1 MNLTIYLKLLIVFSF
16 ISSLFFSK
24 AKANIQLHNTYFK
37 KCLLKYNQ
45 AKYELALKDCDKAIK
60 AHSRWGNT
68 FNNRG
73 LVHLELGNYENAIS
87 DFKTA
92 MKLSNVMMSAK
103 NYGNIAYAYK
113 LLGNYQGALENY
125 NKAIQIRPNL
135 GYVFNGRGFVNMQ
148 IGNFEEAL
156 EDHEKALK
164 FYSKIELSNLHSNFW
179 NNLGWIKENL
189 KDFDGAITGYDKA
202 IEIDPNYSLGYA
214 NRANVRFELGDKE
227 GACRD
232 YKKSSQMGDK
242 NNTDWLNSKEGKW
255 CRTMKI

>member
-1 MNLTIYLKLLIVFSF
+1 M
-16 ISSLFFSK
+16 
-24 AKANIQLHNTYFK
+24 HNTYFK

-103 NYGNIAYAYK
+103 N
-113 LLGNYQGALENY
+113 
-125 NKAIQIRPNL
+125 
-135 GYVFNGRGFVNMQ
+135 
-148 IGNFEEAL
+148 
-156 EDHEKALK
+156 
-164 FYSKIELSNLHSNFW
+164 
-179 NNLGWIKENL
+179 
-189 KDFDGAITGYDKA
+189 
-202 IEIDPNYSLGYA
+202 
-214 NRANVRFELGDKE
+214 LGDK
-227 GACRD
+227 
-232 YKKSSQMGDK
+232 Y
-242 NNTDWLNSKEGKW
+242 NTDWLNSKEGKW

>member
-1 MNLTIYLKLLIVFSF
+1 MNLTIYLKLLIGFSF

-24 AKANIQLHNTYFK
+24 AKANIELHNTYFK

-92 MKLSNVMMSAK
+92 MKLSPAMVSAK
-103 NYGNIAYAYK
+103 NYGNLANAYE
-113 LLGNYQGALENY
+113 LLGNYQGAIENY
-125 NKAIQIRPNL
+125 SKAIEIRPNL
-135 GYVFNGRGFVNMQ
+135 GYVFHGRGWVNME

-156 EDHEKALK
+156 DDYENAIK
-164 FYSKIELSNLHSNFW
+164 FFSKVELRDMGSGFWHNF
-179 NNLGWIKENL
+179 GWIKENL
-189 KDFDGAITGYDKA
+189 KDYKGALNEYNTGIKK
-202 IEIDPNYSLGYA
+202 DPTDSLLYA
-214 NRANVRFELGDKE
+214 NRANVKFELGDEE
-227 GACRD
+227 GACSD
-232 YKKSSQMGDK
+232 YKKSSKLGDEG
-242 NNTDWLNSKEGKW
+242 NTEWLNSKEGKW